1 MRILAGALKGRRLV
15 TPRGAVTR
23 PTADQVRLALM
34 DTLAP
39 RLPGARFLDLFAGA
53 GGVGLEALSRGA
65 AHATLVERDAR
76 ALAALRANVEALGV
90 AAVVSVRRGDVLREL
105 AVLARAR
112 ERFDVVFL
120 DPPYETEVAG
130 PVLAALVAGGV
141 VAAQSVVIAQHL
153 TKRPPPAPAGLVVHR
168 TRRFGETTL
177 TFYRPAGA
185 PGTPAPGSAP
195 EAGAGPADA
204 RTGERSDR
212 GRGCR
217 SP

>member
-34 DTLAP
+34 DTLVP

-76 ALAALRANVEALGV
+76 AVGALRTNVDALGV
-90 AAVVSVRRGDVLREL
+90 AAAVRIRRGDVLREI
-105 AVLARAR
+105 AALARAG

-120 DPPYETEVAG
+120 DPPYETDAAG
-130 PVLAALVAGGV
+130 PALAALVAGGL
-141 VAAQSVVIAQHL
+141 VAAEGVVIVQHL
-153 TKRPPPAPAGLVVHR
+153 TKRPPPAPAGLVAHR

-177 TFYRPAGA
+177 TFYRPRRLDL
-185 PGTPAPGSAP
+185 PASG
-195 EAGAGPADA
+195 
-204 RTGERSDR
+204 
-212 GRGCR
+212 
-217 SP
+217 